1 MHWAKVCS
9 RELLRVMFGVRVN
22 VFVNAGKG
30 VYVCVCSDNFC
41 LLFFLFLW
49 ISNKA
54 IWNGVQHHKMIQEL

>member
-41 LLFFLFLW
+41 LLFFFFYGSLTKLSGMECN
-49 ISNKA
+49 IIK
-54 IWNGVQHHKMIQEL
+54 